1 MAVGIID
8 RLLAAM
14 TVEIDAFALCDI
26 APDAAL
32 IVRPLDLIEVH
43 FLLEGTLHLATAG
56 TDPIRVDPGG
66 IVIVPAGVAQRI
78 ASSNVATR
86 LVDPASVEAPLASGL
101 THYPTGGVRGAR
113 VICGRIEADLGGSF
127 GLFDGLAHPLHA
139 HLGDDPLVAAAFA
152 TMRRECETELV
163 GGRSLASALM
173 KACLILVLRQLFA
186 AAGLDRLPALF
197 ARPSLLRA
205 ILAVVECPQSVHSV
219 ASLAATAGMSRSSF
233 ARSFAAALDLTPMEF
248 VGQARIA
255 RARQLLAS
263 TELPV
268 AAIATNTGFAS
279 RSHFSRSFRSAVGAD
294 PSSFRDRLRKDPH
307 VRRA

>member
-1 MAVGIID
+1 MAVGMID

-32 IVRPLDLIEVH
+32 VICPLDLVEVY
-43 FLLEGTLHLATAG
+43 FLLEGTLHLATQGAA
-56 TDPIRVDPGG
+56 PIRVDPGG
-66 IVIVPAGVAQRI
+66 IVIVPAGLAQCM
-78 ASSNVATR
+78 ASSQLSTR
-86 LVDPASVEAPLASGL
+86 LVDPASIEAPLASGV
-101 THYPTGGVRGAR
+101 TRYPTGGVGGGR
-113 VICGRIEADLGGSF
+113 VICGKINADLGGSF

-139 HLGDDPLVAAAFA
+139 QLGDDPLVAAIFA
-152 TMRRECETELV
+152 TMRRECETGLL
-163 GGRSLASALM
+163 GGHSPASALM

-186 AAGLDRLPALF
+186 GAGLNRLPALF

-205 ILAVVECPQSVHSV
+205 ILSVVECPQAAHSV

-233 ARSFAAALDLTPMEF
+233 ARSFAASLDLTPMEF

-255 RARQLLAS
+255 RARQLLTS
-263 TELPV
+263 TELSV
-268 AAIATNTGFAS
+268 ATVATSAGFAS

-294 PSSFRDRLRKDPH
+294 LLSFRDRLKKDQH